1 MPLRHQRVRERAA
14 EIVGRQQ
21 ADAHVAE
28 SALRSIKRQQIELE
42 AAVHN
47 VNLAQQRSNPR
58 SMGDCNAPG
67 AGLRTNEFDL
77 R

>member
-28 SALRSIKRQQIELE
+28 SVLRSIKRRQIELGCNSQCE
-42 AAVHN
+42 PRAAAFQPEIDGR
-47 VNLAQQRSNPR
+47 LQCPR
-58 SMGDCNAPG
+58 CWIE
-67 AGLRTNEFDL
+67 NE
-77 R
+77 